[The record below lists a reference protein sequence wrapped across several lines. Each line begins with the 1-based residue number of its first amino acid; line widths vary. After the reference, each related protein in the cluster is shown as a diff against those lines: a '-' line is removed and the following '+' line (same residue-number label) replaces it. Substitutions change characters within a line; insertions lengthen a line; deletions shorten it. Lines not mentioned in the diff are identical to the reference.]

1 MKNLTIDEFYEE
13 LEKSNTTIRELV
25 EDNFDMVVDS
35 RQFLL
40 RFDIIKY
47 T

>member
-25 EDNFDMVVDS
+25 EDNFDMVIDS
-35 RQFLL
+35 QQSLL
-40 RFDIIKY
+40 
-47 T
+47 